1 MSRRD
6 ILRVGGSASALIAGG
21 ALVSGLAGCSAKP
34 EAATGFKAL
43 RQADVALLRPWVPA
57 IIGGAIKSDDDALR
71 CLALLDQIMFDAGE
85 HVRATLYQLYDLLQ
99 MGLARW
105 YFTGQWG
112 APADLSAEQLEQG
125 LAHWISKDNS
135 FSRVA
140 FRGLT
145 QPMLMAWF
153 ANTQNSLATGY
164 PGPPKKVVS

>member
-1 MSRRD
+1 
-6 ILRVGGSASALIAGG
+6 
-21 ALVSGLAGCSAKP
+21 
-34 EAATGFKAL
+34 
-43 RQADVALLRPWVPA
+43 LRPWVPA
-57 IIGGAIKSDDDALR
+57 IIGGAIKSDDDTLR
-71 CLALLDQIMFDAGE
+71 CLALLDQILFDGGE
-85 HVRATLYQLYDLLQ
+85 NVRANLYQLYDLLQ

-112 APADLSAEQLEQG
+112 APGPLTAEQLEQG
-125 LAHWISKDNS
+125 LADWISKDNS

-145 QPMLMAWF
+145 QPMLMAWY